1 MITGSKILVTGA
13 TGQMARPIAEHF
25 AKNNEVWVIARFTDT
40 AQRTDLESRGF
51 KTWAWTMGQS
61 DFTGLPDDFDYV
73 VSAAASIY
81 EVSHDYD
88 AAIRNNAEGTG
99 LLMAHVRKCKALL
112 YISSLQVYSQEE
124 DNSRPRLESDALG
137 CHVDYAPSYSA
148 GKLAAEAV
156 VRTLC
161 RLYDIPCMI
170 ARLGMAY
177 GVTGHGGAPTILFN
191 QLRAGETVVVP
202 PMGVSYCA
210 LLSEEDIVRQVEPLL
225 HGASIPT
232 EIVNW
237 CGDVAT
243 DEREMSDFVADLMG
257 RRDQL
262 KELPEAGYRGGAGDI
277 TNRSRFTGPCQVE
290 WRDGLERTLR
300 ARYPDYPFA
309 AAAATSA
316 EKASA

>member
-1 MITGSKILVTGA
+1 MIKGCKILVTGA

-25 AKNNEVWVIARFTDT
+25 LKNNEVWIIARFSNPQHREEVE
-40 AQRTDLESRGF
+40 AQGF
-51 KTWAWTMGQS
+51 KTWSWTMGQT

-81 EVSHDYD
+81 EVSNDYD

-99 LLMAHVRKCKALL
+99 LLMAYLRKCKAFL
-112 YISSLQVYSQEE
+112 YISSLQVYSQEA
-124 DNSRPRLESDALG
+124 DNSRPRLETDALG

-161 RLYDIPCMI
+161 RLYNIPSMI

-202 PMGVSYCA
+202 PKGVSYCA
-210 LLSEEDIVRQVEPLL
+210 LLSEEDIVAQVEPLL
-225 HGASIPT
+225 KGASVPC

-237 CGDVAT
+237 CGDEAT

-257 RRDQL
+257 VTGQFEER
-262 KELPEAGYRGGAGDI
+262 PEGGYRGGVGDV
-277 TNRSRFTGPCQVE
+277 TNRKRFTGPSKVQ
-290 WRDGLERTLR
+290 WRDGLERSLR
-300 ARYPDYPFA
+300 ARYPDYPFPKPA
-309 AAAATSA
+309 RSDAEAESA
-316 EKASA
+316 